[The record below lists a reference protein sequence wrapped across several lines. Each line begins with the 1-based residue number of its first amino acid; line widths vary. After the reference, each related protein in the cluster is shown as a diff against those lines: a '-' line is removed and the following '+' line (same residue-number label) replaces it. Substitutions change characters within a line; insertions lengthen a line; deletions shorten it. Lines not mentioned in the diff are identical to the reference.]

1 MIFFFLSHPYTRHS
15 LTTLWLATMTF
26 KCKLQTGWTILSG
39 EQHVL
44 HAGLQGVHTEQESTR
59 VASLDS
65 FVTSQ
70 TITHLFLLVAFV
82 DQARGHPPLEF
93 PSLYFSEI
101 AFVL

>member
-1 MIFFFLSHPYTRHS
+1 MFS
-15 LTTLWLATMTF
+15 MQG
-26 KCKLQTGWTILSG
+26 CKEYIQSRS
-39 EQHVL
+39 Q
-44 HAGLQGVHTEQESTR
+44 Q

-70 TITHLFLLVAFV
+70 TIAHLFLLVAFV

>member
-1 MIFFFLSHPYTRHS
+1 
-15 LTTLWLATMTF
+15 MTF
-26 KCKLQTGWTILSG
+26 KYKLQTGWTILSG

-44 HAGLQGVHTEQESTR
+44 HAGLQGGHTEQESTR

-70 TITHLFLLVAFV
+70 TITHLFLQVAFV